1 MLGVDSFVFTLAWGI
16 PTLGPFYRKEQSIS
30 NLSISLFIHL
40 SLARENKEEI
50 KLRWRKSRR
59 NGDFVIRDLFHRG
72 IVIKVYNK
80 TNEIVP
86 QLLYAKYNE
95 QKFVSLHS

>member
-1 MLGVDSFVFTLAWGI
+1 VLGVDSFVFTLAWGI

-30 NLSISLFIHL
+30 NISISLFIHL

-59 NGDFVIRDLFHRG
+59 NGDCVIRDLFHR
-72 IVIKVYNK
+72 IKVYNK

-95 QKFVSLHS
+95 QKLVSLHS